1 MESHL
6 RPCFVSHTLI
16 YVNQN
21 GALDALRVLND
32 SPIEKAEPCSS
43 LCLAFF
49 GSLHW
54 VYVSACIAILFL
66 RSMPPHS
73 CRVHQRMHQKA
84 LYPDSLK
91 V

>member
-1 MESHL
+1 MFQILWKFALGMSH
-6 RPCFVSHTLI
+6 HAAT
-16 YVNQN
+16 
-21 GALDALRVLND
+21 
-32 SPIEKAEPCSS
+32 
-43 LCLAFF
+43 
-49 GSLHW
+49 
-54 VYVSACIAILFL
+54 FL